1 MNGKQ
6 GFTLIELLVV
16 VLIIGI
22 LSSIALPQYTKAVQ
36 KARGTEAMIA
46 GRTLANAENIYYMGE
61 KLYTRDLTALDIEMP
76 ELKYFELGSKN
87 LDKVIDTYTSVG
99 NEPVATFAL
108 YSKKRRRGSH
118 LYVKKRKSQQYFLCR
133 CGLPRLFCL
142 QEREFNR
149 MHFGI
154 AEDRFG
160 VKYKSP
166 RFRPGAF
173 CDG

>member
-87 LDKVIDTYTSVG
+87 LDKVIDTYTAVG

-108 YSKKRRRGSH
+108 YSKKDDAEVTYTLKSGKVSSISCAGADCRG
-118 LYVKKRKSQQYFLCR
+118 YFACKSATSTGCAL
-133 CGLPRLFCL
+133 
-142 QEREFNR
+142 E
-149 MHFGI
+149 
-154 AEDRFG
+154 
-160 VKYKSP
+160 
-166 RFRPGAF
+166 
-173 CDG
+173 